1 MKKEMPRSRK
11 PTRKPTS
18 SRKKFGVLRK
28 KQRNYTCAICLEPL
42 RRPIAKHAACGHRFH
57 RNCLKN
63 AVVKRG
69 LQHDQNVF
77 LLRDNMTPP
86 RCPMCNTSF
95 GSLEEVAEL
104 IGVKKIETAVPSR
117 LHYYQQPISHQLLF
131 IEKQPVQPGD
141 VIKHSEN
148 AYTVQRVDANGI
160 VVQSHATLQFETL
173 PFNADGEIE
182 DTILFRPNPTT
193 REQLA
198 VFHHLYISQRYLING
213 AYYTINRF
221 REPSDVLVKDE
232 QGRFRWIRI
241 QLDNGQWIFHV
252 GPQL

>member
-1 MKKEMPRSRK
+1 MKKMPKSRK
-11 PTRKPTS
+11 PTSRRKTS
-18 SRKKFGVLRK
+18 GVLRQ
-28 KQRNYTCAICLEPL
+28 KQRNYTCAICLDPL
-42 RRPIAKHAACGHRFH
+42 RRPIAKHAACGYRFH
-57 RNCLKN
+57 RKCLKN
-63 AVVKRG
+63 AVVQRG

-77 LLRDNMTPP
+77 LLRNNMQPP
-86 RCPMCNTSF
+86 RCPMCNNSL
-95 GSLEEVAEL
+95 GSLEEVAKL
-104 IGVKKIETAVPSR
+104 IGVKKIETAAPSR

-148 AYTVQRVDANGI
+148 AYTVQRVDDANGI

-173 PFNADGEIE
+173 PFNVNGEVE
-182 DTILFRPNPTT
+182 AMLFRPNPTT

-198 VFHHLYISQRYLING
+198 VFHHLYVATRRFING
-213 AYYTINRF
+213 AFYTINRF
-221 REPSDVLVKDE
+221 REPSDMLVKDE

-241 QLDNGQWIFHV
+241 QLMDDGQRIFHV